1 MFYVAAP
8 PKAFVGTAVLASDSF
23 ELSAEQVKKR
33 SHGKHFYCPEYG
45 IQLTDTDL
53 WDKPKSLSS
62 LVHQLSFIENKE
74 HWGTYFQGGIRGISE
89 QDFRAILEGSTS
101 EGRKAFGGADI
112 ESEAEFALETH
123 LEQFIDEN
131 WNNIDFGAKLER
143 YKTKE
148 QDGRQFSA
156 GPWSIDLCKDIDSGD
171 FVVIELKRGKT
182 SDTVVGQTLR
192 YIKWV
197 RENLASPSQNVRGL
211 IIAKEVDQSLQYSL
225 RATKDVSV
233 LTYKVSFGL
242 KPFSA

>member
-1 MFYVAAP
+1 
-8 PKAFVGTAVLASDSF
+8 
-23 ELSAEQVKKR
+23 
-33 SHGKHFYCPEYG
+33 
-45 IQLTDTDL
+45 
-53 WDKPKSLSS
+53 LSS
-62 LVHQLSFIENKE
+62 
-74 HWGTYFQGGIRGISE
+74 
-89 QDFRAILEGSTS
+89 
-101 EGRKAFGGADI
+101 
-112 ESEAEFALETH
+112 
-123 LEQFIDEN
+123 FIDEN

-242 KPFSA
+242 KLFSA

>member
-1 MFYVAAP
+1 VFYVAAP

-33 SHGKHFYCPEYG
+33 SHGKCPEYG

-74 HWGTYFQGGIRGISE
+74 HWGTYFQGGIRDISE

-123 LEQFIDEN
+123 LEQFY
-131 WNNIDFGAKLER
+131 R
-143 YKTKE
+143 
-148 QDGRQFSA
+148 
-156 GPWSIDLCKDIDSGD
+156 
-171 FVVIELKRGKT
+171 
-182 SDTVVGQTLR
+182 
-192 YIKWV
+192 
-197 RENLASPSQNVRGL
+197 
-211 IIAKEVDQSLQYSL
+211 
-225 RATKDVSV
+225 
-233 LTYKVSFGL
+233 
-242 KPFSA
+242 

>member
-1 MFYVAAP
+1 MVTW
-8 PKAFVGTAVLASDSF
+8 KAFL
-23 ELSAEQVKKR
+23 LSR
-33 SHGKHFYCPEYG
+33 IRGS
-45 IQLTDTDL
+45 TNDTDL

-143 YKTKE
+143 YKTK
-148 QDGRQFSA
+148 
-156 GPWSIDLCKDIDSGD
+156 
-171 FVVIELKRGKT
+171 GKT
-182 SDTVVGQTLR
+182 ADSFLPAHGASTCARTL
-192 YIKWV
+192 IPEISW
-197 RENLASPSQNVRGL
+197 
-211 IIAKEVDQSLQYSL
+211 SLS
-225 RATKDVSV
+225 
-233 LTYKVSFGL
+233 
-242 KPFSA
+242 

>member
-101 EGRKAFGGADI
+101 EGRKAFGGAT
-112 ESEAEFALETH
+112 LR
-123 LEQFIDEN
+123 
-131 WNNIDFGAKLER
+131 AKLNLR
-143 YKTKE
+143 LKPTLSSLSMKT
-148 QDGRQFSA
+148 GTIST
-156 GPWSIDLCKDIDSGD
+156 SG
-171 FVVIELKRGKT
+171 
-182 SDTVVGQTLR
+182 
-192 YIKWV
+192 
-197 RENLASPSQNVRGL
+197 
-211 IIAKEVDQSLQYSL
+211 QSLSATRPKSKTADSFLPAHGASTCARTLIPEISWSL
-225 RATKDVSV
+225 S
-233 LTYKVSFGL
+233 
-242 KPFSA
+242 